1 MRWNRK
7 NESVLLTAGYDGII
21 NILDVRNSSANLA
34 TELSKSV
41 YKDVE
46 SAQWHP

>member
-7 NESVLLTAGYDGII
+7 NEQVLLTAGYDGII
-21 NILDVRNSSANLA
+21 NILDVRDNAANLV
-34 TELSKSV
+34 TELPKGT

-46 SAQWHP
+46 SA